1 MLSGDP
7 KVAKT
12 KNPTTLSV
20 LLDRITS
27 EALRESI
34 DIYLKESESDERVR
48 MAKSLDR
55 RYVNE
60 EDEDEDSDGIPV
72 EKIAPGGDTDK
83 TGEIEGKGESEIS
96 APEVPIPTDKEL
108 MNPSFEMIRD
118 QLNLLRSGSSLKN
131 PDIDKQFRS
140 YIESLSEESTRQ
152 LLVFV
157 TGLTQLI
164 AGNMPAS
171 EVMKPSNKTPAPDRG
186 KSQDAADD
194 SDAVEISVSD
204 DNGSMPIVVGEHA
217 AVRNLIERAKKR
229 S

>member
-1 MLSGDP
+1 M
-7 KVAKT
+7 AKAKSST
-12 KNPTTLSV
+12 ALNS

-48 MAKSLDR
+48 MAKSLNR

-60 EDEDEDSDGIPV
+60 EDEEEGKKEMSDGAEGIPK
-72 EKIAPGGDTDK
+72 EKIAPGGDTEK
-83 TGEIEGKGESEIS
+83 SGEPDGGGEAEAE
-96 APEVPIPTDKEL
+96 APEVPVPTDEEL
-108 MNPSFEMIRD
+108 MSPSFETIRD

-140 YIESLSEESTRQ
+140 YIESLSEESSRQ
-152 LLVFV
+152 LLVFI
-157 TGLTQLI
+157 TGLAQLI

-171 EVMKPSNKTPAPDRG
+171 EVMKPSDKSPAPGKD
-186 KSQDAADD
+186 KSQGAASD
-194 SDAVEISVSD
+194 SDAVELSVSD

>member
-1 MLSGDP
+1 M
-7 KVAKT
+7 AKAKSST
-12 KNPTTLSV
+12 ALNS
-20 LLDRITS
+20 LLERITS
-27 EALRESI
+27 EALRDSI

-48 MAKSLDR
+48 MAKSLNR

-60 EDEDEDSDGIPV
+60 EDEEEGKKEMSDGAEGIPK
-72 EKIAPGGDTDK
+72 EKIAPGGDTEK
-83 TGEIEGKGESEIS
+83 SGEPDDRGDTT
-96 APEVPIPTDKEL
+96 APEVPVPTDEEL
-108 MNPSFEMIRD
+108 MSPSFETIRD

-140 YIESLSEESTRQ
+140 YIESLSEESSRQ
-152 LLVFV
+152 LLVFI
-157 TGLTQLI
+157 TGLAQLI

-171 EVMKPSNKTPAPDRG
+171 EVMKPSDKSPAPGKD
-186 KSQDAADD
+186 KSQDAASD
-194 SDAVEISVSD
+194 SDAVELSVSD